1 MALGQRSQ
9 ALLTILYCSTDCLRR
24 CGAAVQNLS
33 HSASFH
39 CLENN
44 APSNPGIKHLVVLR
58 TVRVA
63 TTDLC
68 AGCQQSFAR
77 DIINLQSRAVRILE
91 QYRVVSGGKIVLSR
105 CVNDVCADL
114 YKEVIRLV
122 DVGTFSRT
130 KTVVM

>member
-1 MALGQRSQ
+1 VR
-9 ALLTILYCSTDCLRR
+9 LL
-24 CGAAVQNLS
+24 A
-33 HSASFH
+33 
-39 CLENN
+39 
-44 APSNPGIKHLVVLR
+44 VLR

-68 AGCQQSFAR
+68 AGRQQSFAR

-91 QYRVVSGGKIVLSR
+91 QYRVVAGGKIVLSR
-105 CVNDVCADL
+105 CVNNVCADL

-122 DVGTFSRT
+122 DIGTFSRT

>member
-1 MALGQRSQ
+1 MRL
-9 ALLTILYCSTDCLRR
+9 
-24 CGAAVQNLS
+24 
-33 HSASFH
+33 
-39 CLENN
+39 
-44 APSNPGIKHLVVLR
+44 LVVLR

-91 QYRVVSGGKIVLSR
+91 QYRLVSGGKIVLSR